1 MRTGVASVDERDG
14 APSAHAEGDAAS
26 SSKLVTLQEQGSDV
40 ASRKN
45 ALAALA
51 YVGQRLRPRGR
62 AARRRVA
69 AKEAERERLRRLDLP
84 DGRLIFGEG
93 GDRSADV
100 SEGETVLAK
109 PPTRSDDVE
118 RATKRAAAYLGFRT
132 RARRVLVANAAVE
145 KARRPT
151 RQPVPPSTP
160 PGPGSRADAI
170 VAGAGGRD
178 EILPSSARSEALVQ
192 QLKDVAKE
200 LAASPRETRRDDV
213 AEAVARTVDA
223 TRAGDSPRVARLRA
237 AAETNA
243 SGAAAANAS
252 ATPGRQPRAV
262 EGRAS
267 DPHPAPAASE
277 DPHQPRTAVAR
288 AAAKLEQMRERR
300 RAAEAKNRR
309 AEAAYGGRASTSS

>member
-26 SSKLVTLQEQGSDV
+26 SSKLVILQEQGSDV

-118 RATKRAAAYLGFRT
+118 RATKRAAAYLGQ
-132 RARRVLVANAAVE
+132 ANL
-145 KARRPT
+145 
-151 RQPVPPSTP
+151 PP
-160 PGPGSRADAI
+160 
-170 VAGAGGRD
+170 
-178 EILPSSARSEALVQ
+178 
-192 QLKDVAKE
+192 K
-200 LAASPRETRRDDV
+200 
-213 AEAVARTVDA
+213 
-223 TRAGDSPRVARLRA
+223 
-237 AAETNA
+237 
-243 SGAAAANAS
+243 
-252 ATPGRQPRAV
+252 
-262 EGRAS
+262 
-267 DPHPAPAASE
+267 
-277 DPHQPRTAVAR
+277 
-288 AAAKLEQMRERR
+288 
-300 RAAEAKNRR
+300 
-309 AEAAYGGRASTSS
+309 